1 MSLDTGI
8 ITLSYFT
15 YAIPYVRQTVLKSFF
30 CLWSQRTDI
39 LTDLCPGVEAEPV
52 IAFPSY

>member
-8 ITLSYFT
+8 MTLSYFT
-15 YAIPYVRQTVLKSFF
+15 YAIQYVQQTVLESFF
-30 CLWSQRTDI
+30 CLWSQR
-39 LTDLCPGVEAEPV
+39 TDLCPGVEAEPV